1 VTDLSEDVT
10 DEFGTTTKLSP
21 LSVAETVEKF
31 LAILRSKGLKLF
43 AVIDQRAEARS
54 VGLDLR
60 ETVLIIFGNPVSG
73 TPVMQSTPLAA
84 LELPLKLLIWADGA
98 QTSVSYAA
106 TDSLM
111 ARYRLAPELRGNL
124 SGIAALTDVLVS
136 PEAIR

>member
-1 VTDLSEDVT
+1 MGEDVT

-21 LSVAETVEKF
+21 LSVDETVEKF

-60 ETVLIIFGNPVSG
+60 ETVLIIFGNPASG

-84 LELPLKLLIWADGA
+84 LDLPLKLLIWADGA
-98 QTSVSYAA
+98 QTNVSYAA

-111 ARYRLAPELRGNL
+111 VRYRLAPELRGNL
-124 SGIAALTDVLVS
+124 SGVAALTDVLVS
-136 PEAIR
+136 AEATK